1 MEENEVA
8 VEDFYIDYGKL
19 DPLQRK
25 YVDRQ
30 VNRSMVVCG
39 SAGTGKSLIAL
50 HKAKQVANLGSY
62 AIVVYTKTLRRY
74 FEDGLKALGLR
85 NVYHYYHWKKAC
97 ENDQFQHVK
106 YLIVDE
112 CQDFTSEEIDTL
124 RHSADICFFFG
135 DSAQSIMTFRGPV
148 QSVQQTALDM
158 GEIMLPLQN
167 NYRLTKENGRLAE
180 TILPREDIVENC
192 QRSGIKPQL
201 IKASTFDDQLDAI
214 IRLIKN
220 KSLTSVGILMPYN
233 TKEKASRSHLRNEKL
248 SVEYVKDY
256 FSVKGVAFEY
266 KYDDLQET
274 EMDLNF
280 HSTTPKIMT
289 WWCAKG
295 LQFKDVFLLNC
306 NCLCA
311 PDEFEEKRKALFV
324 AATRPSE
331 RLYLA
336 YSGSLCSYFPNEN
349 SDIYLQQKSAADL
362 LG

>member
-1 MEENEVA
+1 MENEELS

-19 DPLQRK
+19 DPLQRR

-85 NVYHYYHWKKAC
+85 NVYHYYHWKRAC
-97 ENDQFQHVK
+97 ENNEFRHVK

-112 CQDFTSEEIDTL
+112 CQDFTKEEIDIL

-135 DSAQSIMTFRGPV
+135 DQAQSIMSFRGPV

-167 NYRLTKENGRLAE
+167 NYRLTKENGYLAE
-180 TILPREDIVENC
+180 FILPREDIVENC
-192 QRSGIKPQL
+192 QRSGVKPQL
-201 IKASTFDDQLDAI
+201 IKASSFDEQLNAV
-214 IRLIKN
+214 IRLIQN
-220 KSLTSVGILMPYN
+220 KSLTSVGILMPFN
-233 TKEKASRSHLRNEKL
+233 TKATALSHIGDSKP

-256 FSVKGVAFEY
+256 FQQKGVACEY
-266 KYDDLQET
+266 KYDDSNSTNLE
-274 EMDLNF
+274 LNF
-280 HSTTPKIMT
+280 HASTPKIMT

-306 NCLCA
+306 NELCSRS
-311 PDEFEEKRKALFV
+311 EFEEKRNAVFV

-336 YSGSLCSYFPNEN
+336 YSGSLCSYFPNSN
-349 SDIYLQQKSAADL
+349 SDIYIQQKSAEDL